1 MHKRLMNEL
10 VLSLARRALGVI
22 SACLRDDE
30 HNDAFQEFCKVFKE
44 ELRRYEEKRN
54 RMATRLDAQAAPGSQ
69 TEQSP
74 RRIRPADP

>member
-1 MHKRLMNEL
+1 MHQRLMNEL

-30 HNDAFQEFCKVFKE
+30 HNDAFQEFCKAFKE
-44 ELRRYEEKRN
+44 ELSRYEQKRK
-54 RMATRLDAQAAPGSQ
+54 RMNTRLSPEATPGSQ
-69 TEQSP
+69 GEQSV